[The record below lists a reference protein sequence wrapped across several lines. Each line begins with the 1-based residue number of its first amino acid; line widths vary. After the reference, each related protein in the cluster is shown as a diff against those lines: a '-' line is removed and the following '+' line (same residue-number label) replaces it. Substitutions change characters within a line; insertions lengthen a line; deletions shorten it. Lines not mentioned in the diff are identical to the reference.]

1 MADFGLSNNVAKISS
16 QSLNFD
22 VPSPKNIDEKWLAD
36 DIDIV
41 ISNNLRIAP
50 IIIDFSYS
58 VASIIEYT
66 LQGDAAGP
74 YIAFNEGVELTGG
87 QSRFIRVT
95 NGDKLNFRAKLAG
108 NLNRAIIGEP

>member
-1 MADFGLSNNVAKISS
+1 MADFGLSNNVSKISS
-16 QSLNFD
+16 QSINPPTP
-22 VPSPKNIDEKWLAD
+22 VAKGIDEKWFTD

-41 ISNNLRIAP
+41 ISNALRTAP

-58 VASIIEYT
+58 VSSVIEYT
-66 LQGDAAGP
+66 LRGDAIGP
-74 YIAFNEGVELTGG
+74 YIEFNDGNVVQGG

-95 NGDKLNFRAKLAG
+95 NGDKLNFRAKQTG

>member
-1 MADFGLSNNVAKISS
+1 MADFGLSNNVSKISS
-16 QSLNFD
+16 QSIN
-22 VPSPKNIDEKWLAD
+22 PSTPVAKNGDEKWLAE

-41 ISNNLRIAP
+41 LSNSLRTAP

-58 VASIIEYT
+58 ISSVIEYT
-66 LQGDAAGP
+66 LRGDASQI
-74 YIAFNEGVELTGG
+74 YIPFESDAIAGG

-95 NGDKLNFRAKLAG
+95 NGDKLNFRAKLTG